1 VGESTNQDNKLT
13 QSISR
18 ARTRVDK
25 GENMST
31 KVLPIVKI
39 VDDYGIQHN
48 INAYTISDI
57 SENKS
62 DVTGNRDDTY
72 TVRLTNGCYLVISI
86 ETAFSLLNYISK
98 TTVSIE
104 CS

>member
-1 VGESTNQDNKLT
+1 
-13 QSISR
+13 
-18 ARTRVDK
+18 
-25 GENMST
+25 MSS
-31 KVLPIVKI
+31 KVLPIVNIK
-39 VDDYGIQHN
+39 DDYGIQHN

-62 DVTGNRDDTY
+62 DVTGNKDNTY
-72 TVRLTNGCYLVISI
+72 TVRLTNGRYLLISS
-86 ETAFSLLNYISK
+86 EAAFSLLNYISK

>member
-1 VGESTNQDNKLT
+1 
-13 QSISR
+13 
-18 ARTRVDK
+18 
-25 GENMST
+25 MST
-31 KVLPIVKI
+31 KVLPMVNIK
-39 VDDYGIQHN
+39 DDYGIQHN

-72 TVRLTNGCYLVISI
+72 TVRLTNGRYLVIPS
-86 ETAFSLLNYISK
+86 EAAFSLLNYISK
-98 TTVSIE
+98 TTVNIE

>member
-1 VGESTNQDNKLT
+1 MVNIK
-13 QSISR
+13 
-18 ARTRVDK
+18 
-25 GENMST
+25 
-31 KVLPIVKI
+31 
-39 VDDYGIQHN
+39 DDYGIQHN

-72 TVRLTNGCYLVISI
+72 TVRLTNGRYLVIPS
-86 ETAFSLLNYISK
+86 EAAFSLLNYISK
-98 TTVSIE
+98 TTVNIE